1 MMIINPHPPLTSFPI
16 AICFIITVCEIFKHL
31 FKKKEL
37 STVCNYLTLFG
48 LIIFPL
54 VYYSGYE
61 GVTYVSKDFNYELIS
76 AHQDLAK
83 FFLFTCI
90 PYLVLRTAIA
100 FEKTLLGMISDHAKE
115 IIETMLT
122 CFSIAILGLVIY
134 TSHLGGN
141 LVYEHGATVKTC
153 QSQNTLEAK
162 ECTPNKP
169 KTTGQN
175 SATNTNLKE

>member
-1 MMIINPHPPLTSFPI
+1 MIINPHPPLTSFPL

-37 STVCNYLTLFG
+37 STVCNYLTLFA

-61 GVTYVSKDFNYELIS
+61 GATYVSKDFDYELIS

-100 FEKTLLGMISDHAKE
+100 FEKSLLGMISDYAKE
-115 IIETMLT
+115 VIETMLT

-153 QSQNTLEAK
+153 DPAK
-162 ECTPNKP
+162 VC
-169 KTTGQN
+169 
-175 SATNTNLKE
+175 NTNKTQQKDPVKNTSSKK